1 MNLKERRK
9 AARRQELAKSQGN
22 AQMIHSILQGEKT
35 PRDAVATLC
44 AVHAAMIWTL
54 EQHDED
60 EARRIATEHVD
71 GIVEL
76 WRVNRDFVRKQE
88 AERGN

>member
-1 MNLKERRK
+1 MNLDERRN

-44 AVHAAMIWTL
+44 AVHAAQIWL
-54 EQHDED
+54 IEQED
-60 EARRIATEHVD
+60 EAEVRRIAAEHVE

-76 WRVNRDFVRKQE
+76 WKVNRDFVRKQE
-88 AERGN
+88 AERGQ